1 MRPSDA
7 DSARRGRAAPAVIE
21 GEMMCSGVVFSTTP
35 SSAKRISIGFA
46 VVCAAIGALLAFS
59 GPATATS
66 RSSLLAGSP
75 STPASSTSAAATTVA
90 AGGFHTCAITGA
102 GAVKCWGDNIYGQ
115 LGDDE
120 TCGFFCF
127 TPIDVSGLASGIQA
141 VTAGDLHTCALTS
154 GGGVKCW
161 GYNGTGALGDG
172 TTTDRHTPADVSGLT
187 SGITALAAGSAH
199 TCALTSAGGV
209 KCWGWNISGQLGD
222 GTTTSSATPVDVS
235 GLSTGVIAIAAGDT
249 YTCALKSAGGVKC
262 WGNNGVGQLGDGQS
276 CGNTCL
282 FPVDVSGLTSG
293 VTAISAGDGQTCA
306 LTTAHGAKCW
316 GLNVVGEVGDGTTTD
331 RYVPVDV
338 FGLDSGV
345 AALAAGGF
353 HTCALTSAGGAK
365 CWGWNRFGQLGNGAS
380 SDSSIPIDVFGLAS
394 GTATLSAGGRHTC
407 ARTASPGLVCWGQ
420 NGFGQLG
427 DGSSNNSSVPVNVI
441 GAWPPPP
448 PPNQEPNCS
457 AVTATP
463 NSIWPATRDQMALI
477 TLSGATDADGDT
489 LGYHIDAVTQD
500 EYVTGVGD
508 DTFPDAALR
517 FGGASSNQVLVRSEA
532 NPQFN
537 GRVYRIAYTV
547 SDGQGGTCSG
557 IAGPS
562 GTTTAKVSV
571 PRKKGTPAI
580 DNGDATSW
588 NSFTGAPVS

>member
-1 MRPSDA
+1 
-7 DSARRGRAAPAVIE
+7 
-21 GEMMCSGVVFSTTP
+21 MMCSGVVPSTTP
-35 SSAKRISIGFA
+35 SSARRISIGFA

-75 STPASSTSAAATTVA
+75 STPASSTSAADATVA

-102 GAVKCWGDNIYGQ
+102 GGVKCWGGNFNGQ
-115 LGDDE
+115 LGDDQN
-120 TCGFFCF
+120 CGHIC
-127 TPIDVSGLASGIQA
+127 LASVDVAGLTTG
-141 VTAGDLHTCALTS
+141 VTAVAAGETHTCALTS
-154 GGGVKCW
+154 EGGLKCW

-172 TTTDRHTPADVSGLT
+172 TTTDRHTPIDVSGLT
-187 SGITALAAGSAH
+187 SSVVSIAAGRAH

-249 YTCALKSAGGVKC
+249 YTCALTSAGGIKC

-293 VTAISAGDGQTCA
+293 VAAVSAGYGQTCA

-316 GLNVVGEVGDGTTTD
+316 GLNVVGEVGDGTTSD

-353 HTCALTSAGGAK
+353 HTCALMNSGGAK

-380 SDSSIPIDVFGLAS
+380 SDSSIPVDVFGLAS
-394 GTATLSAGGRHTC
+394 GGSALSAGELHTC
-407 ARTASPGLVCWGQ
+407 ARTDSPGLVCWGR
-420 NGFGQLG
+420 NGFGELG
-427 DGSSNNSSVPVNVI
+427 DGTSNDSSVPVNVI

-463 NSIWPATRDQMALI
+463 KSIWPATRDQMALI

-489 LGYHIDAVTQD
+489 LSYHIDAVTQD

-508 DTFPDAALR
+508 DTSPDAALPSA
-517 FGGASSNQVLVRSEA
+517 GADSNQVFVRSEA
-532 NPQFN
+532 NSRFN

-547 SDGQGGTCSG
+547 ADDQGGSCSG
-557 IAGPS
+557 TAGP
-562 GTTTAKVSV
+562 GGNTTAKVGV
-571 PRKKGTPAI
+571 RRTKGTSAI
-580 DNGDATSW
+580 DDGEASSW
-588 NSFTGAPVS
+588 NSFTGARIS